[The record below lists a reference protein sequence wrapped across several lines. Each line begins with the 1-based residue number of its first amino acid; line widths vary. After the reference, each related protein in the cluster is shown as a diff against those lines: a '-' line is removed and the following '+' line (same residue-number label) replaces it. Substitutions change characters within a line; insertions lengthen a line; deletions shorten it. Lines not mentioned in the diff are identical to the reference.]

1 MAFFRRMMTVLRSSL
16 FRLLIV
22 ASMALAGCQEPSAT
36 SGHQT
41 SDLPEEPVPA
51 FRTLLGPADAL
62 SDAGNLPIALAADRY
77 SPDGLGRPLALGATG
92 REDGGVGS
100 FDAFLDEFLDAL
112 ANGRTEGYIGHVR
125 FPLPM
130 VRFESSYIDPITG
143 EHRRRDYRE
152 RRALPRSEFTPF
164 LIHDPDAWSNAV
176 YHLEDAFSAPGT
188 RAIYRGK
195 RMLTFAPVDG
205 GWVLTGIG
213 VCIVCGHP
221 EVLLCARPGRQTEF
235 PGRGPDGTEDF
246 YAFFEVFYCAANSRG
261 DSDRIPHLSRARTN
275 PDGAA
280 LSRVRFPLRHRRAG
294 NDMDAPVDRLI
305 TEDRFYLTSL
315 FHADGGTS
323 PPVMT
328 VDGDTAHVG
337 IHGMASGVQG
347 GVRFSRIDGL
357 WYLTGLGD

>member
-1 MAFFRRMMTVLRSSL
+1 MAYFKRLMTIPQSSL
-16 FRLLIV
+16 FRLLMV
-22 ASMALAGCQEPSAT
+22 AVMPLAACQQFLAT
-36 SGHQT
+36 SSPRPSGVSEQLV
-41 SDLPEEPVPA
+41 SA
-51 FRTLLGPADAL
+51 FHTPPGPADAL
-62 SDAGNLPIALAADRY
+62 SDTGNLPIALASEREK
-77 SPDGLGRPLALGATG
+77 PGGPGQPLALGATG
-92 REDGGVGS
+92 SEDGGVGS
-100 FDAFLDEFLDAL
+100 FDAFLDDFLEAVTS
-112 ANGRTEGYIGHVR
+112 GRTEDYIGHIR

-130 VRFESSYIDPITG
+130 VRFESSYIDPITR

-152 RRALPRSEFTPF
+152 RRALPRNEFTAF
-164 LIHDPDAWSNAV
+164 LIHDPDAWSHSV

-205 GWVLTGIG
+205 GWVLAEIG
-213 VCIVCGHP
+213 VCIACGHP

-246 YAFFEVFYCAANSRG
+246 YTFFEVFYCATKSHG
-261 DSDRIPHLSRARTN
+261 DSDRNPHLSRARTN

-280 LSRVRFPLRHRRAG
+280 LSRIRFPLRHLRAG

-305 TEDRFYLTSL
+305 TEDRFHLRSL
-315 FHADGGTS
+315 FHADGGSS
-323 PPVMT
+323 PPVMS
-328 VDGDTAHVG
+328 VDGDAAHVG
-337 IHGMASGVQG
+337 VHGMASGASG